1 MNNSPWLTFNQ
12 VDEYAPFVTQPR
24 PPFPDAL
31 GLARLRFVQRLREGL
46 ADLGFGSFRR
56 GDGAWV
62 RILAAG
68 PKSPGELA
76 AVIGVSPQAATKA
89 ADSLEERGYLT
100 RGPDDGDR
108 RRILLELTER
118 GVAYAEAIDSVVGG
132 LDEELRRSVSA
143 ADLDAAYRV
152 LAAITPD

>member
-1 MNNSPWLTFNQ
+1 MD
-12 VDEYAPFVTQPR
+12 DER

-31 GLARLRFVQRLREGL
+31 GLARLRYVQRLRGAL

-62 RILAAG
+62 RILTAG
-68 PKSPGELA
+68 PRSPGELA
-76 AVIGVSPQAATKA
+76 AILGVSPQAATKA
-89 ADSLEERGYLT
+89 ADSLEERGYVT
-100 RGPDDGDR
+100 RHPDESDR

-118 GVAYAEAIDSVVGG
+118 GEAYAEAVTSVVEGI
-132 LDEELRRSVSA
+132 DEEIRRTVSA

-152 LAAITPD
+152 LTAITAD

>member
-1 MNNSPWLTFNQ
+1 M
-12 VDEYAPFVTQPR
+12 TQPR
-24 PPFPDAL
+24 IPFPDAL
-31 GLARLRFVQRLREGL
+31 ALARLRHVQRLRDGL
-46 ADLGFGSFRR
+46 ADLGFVSFRR

-68 PKSPGELA
+68 PQSPSEIAGI
-76 AVIGVSPQAATKA
+76 IGVSPQAATKA

-100 RGPDDGDR
+100 RRPDDGDR
-108 RRILLELTER
+108 RRILLDLTER
-118 GVAYAEAIDSVVGG
+118 GVAYAEALDSVVGG

-152 LAAITPD
+152 LAAITPE

>member
-1 MNNSPWLTFNQ
+1 MTEPRQ
-12 VDEYAPFVTQPR
+12 PFS
-24 PPFPDAL
+24 DAL
-31 GLARLRFVQRLREGL
+31 GLARLRFVQRLRDGL
-46 ADLGFGSFRR
+46 VDLGFASFRR

-62 RILAAG
+62 RILAVG
-68 PKSPGELA
+68 PKSPSELA
-76 AVIGVSPQAATKA
+76 AIIGVSPQAATKA

-100 RGPDDGDR
+100 RRPDDGDR

-118 GVAYAEAIDSVVGG
+118 GASYAEAIGGVVGG

-152 LAAITPD
+152 LAAVAAE